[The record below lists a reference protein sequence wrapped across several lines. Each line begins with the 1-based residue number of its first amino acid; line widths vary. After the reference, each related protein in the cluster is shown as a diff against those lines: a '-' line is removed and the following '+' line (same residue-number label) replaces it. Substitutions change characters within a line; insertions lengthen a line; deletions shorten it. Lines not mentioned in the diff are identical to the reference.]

1 MHVDCR
7 PLKRIRINLPMP
19 WRSLGHIWALA
30 KSQEG
35 FVALLSIVGPGSA
48 SVLSD
53 LGGLQ

>member
-1 MHVDCR
+1 MDCR

-19 WRSLGHIWALA
+19 WRNLGHIWALA

-53 LGGLQ
+53 LGGLRR